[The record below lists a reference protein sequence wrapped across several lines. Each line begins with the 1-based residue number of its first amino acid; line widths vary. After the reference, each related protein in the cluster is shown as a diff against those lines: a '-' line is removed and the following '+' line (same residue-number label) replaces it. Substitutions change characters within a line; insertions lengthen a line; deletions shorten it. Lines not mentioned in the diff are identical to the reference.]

1 MQRGPFADKSTALQ
15 RGASPHDVLTC
26 TIMRQLLS
34 AALALCFLSACGGN
48 AKPAGGAGS
57 AAATAP
63 ADTGTLD
70 VMNAASV
77 TQPLRAVLDTF
88 SARTGIRY
96 ALQPGASPELAR
108 LITETG
114 RRPDILLLADP
125 EVFPKLLEPRF
136 ANGYEI
142 IARNRIVLAYTQQ
155 SKGASR
161 INAENW
167 RTIVT
172 EPGVQVG
179 RADPNTDPSGYRTL
193 LAMQLAARY
202 YHDPSLYRRLLAA
215 APSRNVRPR
224 EADQVALLETHQ
236 LDYIWSYQNLAD
248 ENGLKYIKLP
258 DAVDL
263 GTPAD
268 SATYATVSTR
278 VIGKQPGDT
287 LTMRGAPIL
296 FAAAMLTTAPHPA
309 AARRFLDFLMS
320 SDGQR
325 IARAH
330 HFDVLD
336 SAIVVKG
343 ATSSPER

>member
-1 MQRGPFADKSTALQ
+1 MR
-15 RGASPHDVLTC
+15 HLT
-26 TIMRQLLS
+26 I
-34 AALALCFLSACGGN
+34 AALALCLVSACGRHAEPA
-48 AKPAGGAGS
+48 AKGS
-57 AAATAP
+57 TAATAP

-88 SARTGIRY
+88 SARTGVRY
-96 ALQPGASPELAR
+96 ALQPGASLELAR

-114 RRPDILLLADP
+114 RRPDVLLLADP

-142 IARNRIVLAYTQQ
+142 IARNRIVLAYTPQ
-155 SKGASR
+155 SRGASR
-161 INAENW
+161 IGADNW
-167 RTIVT
+167 RAIVT

-215 APSRNVRPR
+215 APDRNVRPR

-248 ENGLKYIKLP
+248 ENGLKYVRLP

-278 VIGKQPGDT
+278 VIGRQPGDT
-287 LTMRGAPIL
+287 LTMRGGPIL
-296 FAAAMLTTAPHPA
+296 FAAAVLTTAPHPA

-320 SDGQR
+320 ADGQR

-343 ATSSPER
+343 ATSAPAR